1 MQDNKELLLVF
12 RIRPQNSGVLDLI
25 PSFQKKSNTCLHV
38 SFPESSYVNVVAFS
52 DNQYYHEGKRTE
64 DFPCDL
70 ILDPVVDLVYSFEC

>member
-25 PSFQKKSNTCLHV
+25 PAFQKKSNTLLHV
-38 SFPESSYVNVVAFS
+38 SFPESSSVIYGAMS
-52 DNQYYHEGKRTE
+52 DKQYYREGKRTE

-70 ILDPVVDLVYSFEC
+70 ILDPVVDLVRVCEC